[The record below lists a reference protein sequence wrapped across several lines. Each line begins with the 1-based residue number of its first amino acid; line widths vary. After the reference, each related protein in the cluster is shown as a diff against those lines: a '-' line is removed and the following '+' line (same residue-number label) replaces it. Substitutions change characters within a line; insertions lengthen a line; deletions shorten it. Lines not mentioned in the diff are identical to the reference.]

1 MCQFFSAVATR
12 DGRLLFCETDSHE
25 EIIRRARL
33 RDTDRFIR
41 HFVRLE
47 LVNKRGGATST
58 LCVDETSV
66 PAWFDV
72 EDWQSRM
79 TDLKAA
85 VELAQAAYNAAV
97 RSAQAAYNAA
107 VGPARMAYNAAVRS
121 AQAAYNAAMGP
132 AQAVYDVA
140 VGSAQAAYNAAV
152 GSARMAYTVTLSRH
166 EGYLSA

>member
-85 VELAQAAYNAAV
+85 VELAQAAYNAA
-97 RSAQAAYNAA
+97 
-107 VGPARMAYNAAVRS
+107 
-121 AQAAYNAAMGP
+121 MGP